1 MQPEEAAEAVLVMPT
16 RPRSVTVRDPVVLPR
31 NLDL

>member
-1 MQPEEAAEAVLVMPT
+1 MQPEEAVLVKPT
-16 RPRSVTVRDPVVLPR
+16 RPRSVTVRDRVVLPR